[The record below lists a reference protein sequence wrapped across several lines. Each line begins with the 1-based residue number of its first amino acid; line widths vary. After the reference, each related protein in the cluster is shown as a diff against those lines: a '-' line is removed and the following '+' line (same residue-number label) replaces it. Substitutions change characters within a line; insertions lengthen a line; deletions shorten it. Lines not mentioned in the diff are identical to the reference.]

1 MNSVKTEEFQPLTD
15 YYALY
20 YYLNEEEI
28 RKAKKLAKKLG
39 LSLSEPEEIMQ
50 YLKEHI
56 DDMEGETL
64 ENPEMEFIEETN
76 MPEIL
81 TVKQV
86 ASFLQVTE
94 EYIRR
99 IIRDKKLKAFKLGK
113 DYRVQKSDLNQ
124 YIAECYLEA
133 D

>member
-20 YYLNEEEI
+20 YYLNEEDL

-50 YLKEHI
+50 HLKEQI
-56 DDMEGETL
+56 NDMEEETL
-64 ENPEMEFIEETN
+64 DKPEMEFIEETN
-76 MPEIL
+76 MPNLL

-86 ASFLQVTE
+86 ASLLQVTE

-113 DYRVQKSDLNQ
+113 EYRVQKSDLNQ